1 MLACP
6 LRRQRQRGQ
15 RARCGEDEADNHCGR
30 VGLGGGHGG
39 GDNGG
44 GAVEVEFGG
53 GLGGGHGGGD
63 NGGGAAE
70 VEFILVR
77 AASLVIHIIQHTSR
91 LQQPSM
97 GICSSSL

>member
-1 MLACP
+1 
-6 LRRQRQRGQ
+6 
-15 RARCGEDEADNHCGR
+15 
-30 VGLGGGHGG
+30 
-39 GDNGG
+39 
-44 GAVEVEFGG
+44 VEVEFGG

-91 LQQPSM
+91 LQQPSIYM
-97 GICSSSL
+97 WVYAPQACDSWSAAAS